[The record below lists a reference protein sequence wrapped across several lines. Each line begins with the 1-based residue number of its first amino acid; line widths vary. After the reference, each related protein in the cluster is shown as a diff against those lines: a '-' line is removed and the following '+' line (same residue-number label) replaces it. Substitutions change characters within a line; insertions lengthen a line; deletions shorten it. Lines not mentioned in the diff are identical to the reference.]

1 MLVLFLFS
9 LLERL
14 DWNFDEVIKT
24 QWWND
29 RGTFCLSFAVYE
41 SRQNIVL
48 VTRWLHH
55 QPSVNGFSLSACGLS
70 RQWSGSLRMR
80 YARSMS
86 NELGRRTDYRI
97 HGFEKFQ
104 RIRRISR
111 KPTRAWFNKCKLYG
125 GYLRNNVNIVATASI
140 HNFKTLLDK
149 TFFLWQDWL
158 TRSRS
163 KQPSDQ
169 TRALSFLWSQWI
181 GANSIVMLKW
191 SRKRERADK
200 RSNVK
205 LSTE

>member
-1 MLVLFLFS
+1 MTVGHFVCPS
-9 LLERL
+9 QCM
-14 DWNFDEVIKT
+14 N
-24 QWWND
+24 
-29 RGTFCLSFAVYE
+29 RGRIPGWSHDDCSTKPLSMDFY
-41 SRQNIVL
+41 
-48 VTRWLHH
+48 
-55 QPSVNGFSLSACGLS
+55 SVPVGLG
-70 RQWSGSLRMR
+70 RQWSGLRPLRMR
-80 YARSMS
+80 NARSMS
-86 NELGRRTDYRI
+86 NELGRRTDHRI

-104 RIRRISR
+104 RIRRTSR
-111 KPTRAWFNKCKLYG
+111 KPTCARFYKCKLSDAYPG
-125 GYLRNNVNIVATASI
+125 NNVNIVARTSI